1 MRNRK
6 MIAVMVKFEV
16 KDEVKKQL
24 ADTKV
29 AKEHIGNVVEG
40 CRKIPGLREKLFIMD
55 PETYA
60 QGAML
65 IWETREHF
73 DAYLESDEYKATVLD
88 ICEGE
93 PRIEIYVHTANLTD
107 GVLF

>member
-1 MRNRK
+1 
-6 MIAVMVKFEV
+6 MIAVMVRFEV
-16 KDEVKKQL
+16 KDEVKRRL
-24 ADTKV
+24 ADTR
-29 AKEHIGNVVEG
+29 AAREHLGNVVEG

-55 PETYA
+55 PETSA
-60 QGAML
+60 QGAL
-65 IWETREHF
+65 LLWETQAHF
-73 DAYLESDEYKATVLD
+73 DAYLETDEYKTTVLD

>member
-1 MRNRK
+1 
-6 MIAVMVKFEV
+6 MIAAMVKFEL

-24 ADTKV
+24 ADIEI
-29 AKEHIGNVVEG
+29 AKKHIGDVVKG

-65 IWETREHF
+65 IWETQDHF
-73 DAYLESDEYKATVLD
+73 DAYLKSDEYRTTVLD
-88 ICEGE
+88 IC
-93 PRIEIYVHTANLTD
+93 
-107 GVLF
+107 